1 MKLSKSI
8 ILGLLTFQIGT
19 SFAQINADFGQF
31 SLGVKGGRQLIGFP
45 LYLHPNNFLFRC
57 APLAPN

>member
-1 MKLSKSI
+1 MLLSKSI

-31 SLGVKGGRQLIGFP
+31 SLGVTGGRQLIGFP
-45 LYLHPNNFLFRC
+45 LYLHTHNSFRQ
-57 APLAPN
+57 